1 MTAWD
6 WFWLFFIFIPLTIIW
21 FLVLTDAVK
30 RPDLVGWQKGLWVA
44 VIIFFPW
51 LGALA
56 YLITRPAY
64 PMAPAAVQGTQ
75 GMPGL
80 PQSAAPQPVPPQAPA
95 GPAPGAAP
103 SPSPS
108 PS

>member
-21 FLVLTDAVK
+21 FLVLADAVK
-30 RPDLVGWQKGLWVA
+30 RPDLVGWQKGVWVA
-44 VIIFFPW
+44 LIIFFPW
-51 LGALA
+51 LGALG
-56 YLITRPAY
+56 YLITRPAN
-64 PMAPAAVQGTQ
+64 PMAPATMQE
-75 GMPGL
+75 M
-80 PQSAAPQPVPPQAPA
+80 PQSAAPQAAPPQAPTGPV

>member
-21 FLVLTDAVK
+21 FLVLADAVK

-44 VIIFFPW
+44 LIIFFPW

-56 YLITRPAY
+56 YLVTRPAN
-64 PMAPAAVQGTQ
+64 PMAQAAVQGTQ

-80 PQSAAPQPVPPQAPA
+80 SQSATPQAAPPQAPM
-95 GPAPGAAP
+95 GPAPTAAP

-108 PS
+108 AL

>member
-6 WFWLFFIFIPLTIIW
+6 WFWLLFIFIPLTIIW
-21 FLVLTDAVK
+21 FLVLADAVK

-56 YLITRPAY
+56 YLVTRPAN
-64 PMAPAAVQGTQ
+64 PMAPAPVQG
-75 GMPGL
+75 M
-80 PQSAAPQPVPPQAPA
+80 PQSAAPQATPPQAST

-103 SPSPS
+103 SPSSS